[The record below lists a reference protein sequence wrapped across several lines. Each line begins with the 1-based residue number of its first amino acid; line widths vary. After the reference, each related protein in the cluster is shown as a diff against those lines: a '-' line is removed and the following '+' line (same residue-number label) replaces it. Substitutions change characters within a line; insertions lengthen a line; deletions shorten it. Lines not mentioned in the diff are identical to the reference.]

1 MKEYFSHDYN
11 ARNDPRLI
19 KILMKHGLA
28 GIGAYWCIIEM
39 LYSEGGYLLLEDIDT
54 IAFDLRA
61 ERIMIESI
69 INDFDLF
76 KSNGKKFWSESALTR
91 LKIRIEKSQK
101 ASKSAKSRWDKV
113 NAIAEQTQSDV
124 NADEKKDEPE
134 TKPPEPEPLKP
145 PKPKYVYNEFYDN
158 ELKLSNNDPKY
169 LKFIGWLFGENIYK
183 RPLKKVLAMQEQVSW
198 KQFNGVIE
206 LQNKTQVPIREML
219 EEMENWLMGKPRKNK
234 TVLGTL
240 RTFVNNKVKK

>member
-11 ARNDPRLI
+11 ARNDLRIVKLQT
-19 KILMKHGLA
+19 KHGLA

-39 LYSEGGYLLLEDIDT
+39 LYCEGGYLFLKDIDS
-54 IAFDLRA
+54 IAFDLRTDRA
-61 ERIMIESI
+61 MIESV
-69 INDFDLF
+69 INDFELF
-76 KSNGKKFWSESALTR
+76 NSNDKKFWSESALTR
-91 LKIRIEKSQK
+91 LKLRIEKSKK
-101 ASKSAKSRWDKV
+101 ASKSAKSRWNKV
-113 NAIAEQTQSDV
+113 DANAEQMQSEGKKETP
-124 NADEKKDEPE
+124 EKPE
-134 TKPPEPEPLKP
+134 TKPPET

-158 ELKLSNNDPKY
+158 ELKISNNDSKY
-169 LKFIGWLFGENIYK
+169 LKFISWLFGENIYK
-183 RPLKKVLAMQEQVSW
+183 RPLRKVLAMQEQVSW

>member
-1 MKEYFSHDYN
+1 
-11 ARNDPRLI
+11 
-19 KILMKHGLA
+19 MKHRLA

-124 NADEKKDEPE
+124 NADEKE
-134 TKPPEPEPLKP
+134 
-145 PKPKYVYNEFYDN
+145 
-158 ELKLSNNDPKY
+158 
-169 LKFIGWLFGENIYK
+169 
-183 RPLKKVLAMQEQVSW
+183 R
-198 KQFNGVIE
+198 
-206 LQNKTQVPIREML
+206 
-219 EEMENWLMGKPRKNK
+219 
-234 TVLGTL
+234 
-240 RTFVNNKVKK
+240 

>member
-11 ARNDPRLI
+11 ARNDLRIVKLQT
-19 KILMKHGLA
+19 KHGLA

-39 LYSEGGYLLLEDIDT
+39 LYCEGGYLFLKDIDS
-54 IAFDLRA
+54 IAFDLRTDRA
-61 ERIMIESI
+61 MIESV

-76 KSNGKKFWSESALTR
+76 NSNDKKFWSESALTR
-91 LKIRIEKSQK
+91 LKLRIEKSKK
-101 ASKSAKSRWDKV
+101 ASRSAKSRWKKHDT
-113 NAIAEQTQSDV
+113 NAEQTQGDG

-198 KQFNGVIE
+198 KQFVGVIE